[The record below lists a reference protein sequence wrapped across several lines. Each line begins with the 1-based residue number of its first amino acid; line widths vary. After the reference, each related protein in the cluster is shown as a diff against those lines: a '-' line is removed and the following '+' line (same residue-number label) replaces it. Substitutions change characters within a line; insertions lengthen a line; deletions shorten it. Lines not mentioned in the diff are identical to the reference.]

1 MWASWSSESISIDR
15 HLVALERV
23 RQLRASGGL
32 GFFQMLVKS
41 TMRSNRPRVMNRPR
55 PVDDLPP
62 VAVASRR
69 TTDFPFPTAEQGESL
84 APQVL
89 YRHHGDE
96 SKPGG
101 RPVTVIRAPSFSP
114 RALVAGLKHL
124 VHYRDLVYTLS
135 LHRFKVRYRQSVL
148 GIAWAV
154 VQPLS
159 LMLIYTVIF
168 SRVARVPSEHTPYA
182 LFAYCAL
189 LPWTYFATALSTATN
204 SLVSHFNLVTKVY
217 FPREI
222 LPLTYVFAALIDFVV
237 ASTVLAGLMMYYHV
251 SLTPLALY
259 AIPIVAL
266 LTLFAVAVALV
277 LCAVQVRYR
286 DVGVAMPLILQ
297 LWIFATPVVYPLS
310 VVPASWQ
317 FLYALNPMAG
327 LIESFRRVMVQGQ
340 PPAFHALAVSA
351 VVSAVLLPIAF
362 AYFKHVEATVAD
374 VI

>member
-1 MWASWSSESISIDR
+1 MQ
-15 HLVALERV
+15 RV
-23 RQLRASGGL
+23 RQLR
-32 GFFQMLVKS
+32 VKL
-41 TMRSNRPRVMNRPR
+41 TMRSTRPRVVTRPR
-55 PVDDLPP
+55 PLDDLPA
-62 VAVASRR
+62 VAVDSRR
-69 TTDFPFPTAEQGESL
+69 IADLAYPTAELANRGESL

-89 YRHHGDE
+89 YRHHADE
-96 SKPGG
+96 SQQCG

-114 RALVAGLKHL
+114 GALAAALKQL
-124 VHYRDLVYTLS
+124 VHYRDLLYTLS
-135 LHRFKVRYRQSVL
+135 LHRFRVRYRQSLL
-148 GIAWAV
+148 GVAWAV
-154 VQPLS
+154 LQPLL

-168 SRVARVPSEHTPYA
+168 SRIARVPSEDTPYA
-182 LFAYCAL
+182 LFAYSAL

-222 LPLTYVFAALIDFVV
+222 LPLTYVFAALLDFMI

-251 SLTPLALY
+251 PFTPLALY
-259 AIPIVAL
+259 AIPVVAL
-266 LTLFAVAVALV
+266 LTLFAVAVSLV
-277 LCAVQVRYR
+277 LCALQVRFR

-297 LWIFATPVVYPLS
+297 LWIFATPVVYPMS

-317 FLYALNPMAG
+317 ALYVLNPMTG
-327 LIESFRRVMVQGQ
+327 LIESFRRVIVQGQ

-351 VVSAVLLPIAF
+351 IVSAVLLPIAF

>member
-1 MWASWSSESISIDR
+1 
-15 HLVALERV
+15 
-23 RQLRASGGL
+23 
-32 GFFQMLVKS
+32 
-41 TMRSNRPRVMNRPR
+41 MRSDRSRAVSEPR
-55 PVDDLPP
+55 PLDDLPTL
-62 VAVASRR
+62 ATDIGRR
-69 TTDFPFPTAEQGESL
+69 DDFRYPTAELRNLSDSIPGSAL
-84 APQVL
+84 HP
-89 YRHHGDE
+89 HNDE
-96 SKPGG
+96 SQARE
-101 RPVTVIRAPSFSP
+101 RPVTVIRSPSFSP
-114 RALVAGLKHL
+114 RALVAAVKQL
-124 VHYRDLVYTLS
+124 VHYRDLIYTLS

-148 GIAWAV
+148 GITWAV

-168 SRVARVPSEHTPYA
+168 SRVAHVQSEGTPYA

-222 LPLTYVFAALIDFVV
+222 LPLTYVCAALIDFIV
-237 ASTVLAGLMMYYHV
+237 AATVLAGLMLYYHV
-251 SLTPLALY
+251 PLTPVALY
-259 AIPIVAL
+259 AIPIVVL
-266 LTLFAVAVALV
+266 LTLFAIAVSLV

-310 VVPASWQ
+310 VVPARWQ
-317 FLYALNPMAG
+317 ALYVLNPMAG
-327 LIESFRRVMVQGQ
+327 VVESFRRVILQGE
-340 PPAFHALAVSA
+340 PPAFQALAVSA
-351 VVSAVLLPIAF
+351 IASLVLLPIAF

>member
-1 MWASWSSESISIDR
+1 MPI
-15 HLVALERV
+15 
-23 RQLRASGGL
+23 
-32 GFFQMLVKS
+32 KS
-41 TMRSNRPRVMNRPR
+41 TTRFKRPDVMHE
-55 PVDDLPP
+55 PP
-62 VAVASRR
+62 TLEPALALDGQRN
-69 TTDFPFPTAEQGESL
+69 TAFPHSTAEPRNRSDSIAPEVLSLYQGDGTEQS
-84 APQVL
+84 
-89 YRHHGDE
+89 
-96 SKPGG
+96 G
-101 RPVTVIRAPSFSP
+101 RSVSVIRAPSFSP
-114 RALVAGLKHL
+114 RALAAALQDL

-135 LHRFKVRYRQSVL
+135 LHRFKVRYRQSML
-148 GIAWAV
+148 GVAWAI

-168 SRVARVPSEHTPYA
+168 SRVARVPTEHTPYA
-182 LFAYCAL
+182 LFAYSAL

-204 SLVSHFNLVTKVY
+204 SLVSHFNLVTKVH

-237 ASTVLAGLMMYYHV
+237 ASTVLAGLMVYYQV
-251 SLTPLALY
+251 SLTPLAIY
-259 AIPIVAL
+259 AIPVVIL
-266 LTLFAVAVALV
+266 LTLFTIAASLV

-310 VVPASWQ
+310 VVPARWQ
-317 FLYALNPMAG
+317 GLYVLNPMAG
-327 LIESFRRVMVQGQ
+327 VIESFRRVVVQGE

-351 VVSAVLLPIAF
+351 IVAAVLLPIAF

>member
-1 MWASWSSESISIDR
+1 MT
-15 HLVALERV
+15 
-23 RQLRASGGL
+23 
-32 GFFQMLVKS
+32 VKS
-41 TMRSNRPRVMNRPR
+41 TMRSNRSRVVNRPR

-69 TTDFPFPTAEQGESL
+69 NADCAYPTADLTNRRESRP
-84 APQVL
+84 PQIFA
-89 YRHHGDE
+89 RHHGDE
-96 SKPGG
+96 SQPGG

-114 RALVAGLKHL
+114 RALVAALKHL
-124 VHYRDLVYTLS
+124 VHYRDLIYTLS

-168 SRVARVPSEHTPYA
+168 SRIARVPSENTPYA

-237 ASTVLAGLMMYYHV
+237 AATILAGLMLYYHV
-251 SLTPLALY
+251 PVTPLALY
-259 AIPIVAL
+259 AIPIIVL
-266 LTLFAVAVALV
+266 LTLFAVAVSLM

-310 VVPASWQ
+310 VVPASWRG
-317 FLYALNPMAG
+317 LYVLNPMAG
-327 LIESFRRVMVQGQ
+327 IIESFRRVIVQGQ
-340 PPAFHALAVSA
+340 PPAIDALAVSA
-351 VVSAVLLPIAF
+351 IVSAVLLPIAF